1 MQIRALH
8 YLVCHCASAGGAGT
22 NTSFVTKCQVIPGVS
37 AWSGEL
43 EECGESGEPE
53 ECPWEF
59 KPRWSHF
66 QSSAKIMPKA
76 NIPNDS
82 CHKTQDENLTIKQM
96 RELWKNELLP
106 QLKDE
111 LRSELR
117 SEIEAENKRLYSEIE
132 WVS

>member
-1 MQIRALH
+1 
-8 YLVCHCASAGGAGT
+8 
-22 NTSFVTKCQVIPGVS
+22 
-37 AWSGEL
+37 
-43 EECGESGEPE
+43 
-53 ECPWEF
+53 
-59 KPRWSHF
+59 
-66 QSSAKIMPKA
+66 MPKA

-132 WVS
+132 